1 MKGIL
6 ELIKLIYGS
15 KALSKVLGTRTNVI
29 RLPDNELK
37 QYTKNDLNIEAAS
50 DKLAQKAKADM
61 YELLAEYPQMND
73 AERLIFDGNLRRLG
87 NKLGVTQKKQG
98 SAADVLEFGTGEKV
112 SPEGIMS
119 LTEKAGQKNPP
130 TTLMGKLE
138 SRIKQ
143 LEASGEDLSKM
154 KGQTLD
160 EIMGDVASS
169 QQGMRQL
176 EKQGLVRATARDI
189 ITSDIKSGK
198 LKLPKELE
206 QQILEGGGEP
216 IDVLR
221 NVYGEDALEVLDSLI
236 PEFSKLR
243 TSTEAEKLAR
253 SKFKFEPDVNRPKGS
268 MSPEE
273 AKKAEQEN
281 ILTPGKTIPADSPE
295 GKKITE
301 ALIGKPKAEVVSL
314 PTAEKILSDMRNLGP
329 IDAMKEANKVLKKE
343 GPYKNLTDKDIEK
356 IMDDINDHI
365 FGGDLPVDPED
376 FATGGRVGFSGGKL
390 VKKGIEA
397 LAKKIKKPKKE
408 VVPDLTSQEKLY
420 DEYIYYRDELG
431 NFKGSFDDFIIARR
445 KAGSLY
451 AEETPLSNE
460 AIKRKLNATGGRV
473 GFNEGSKL
481 TDYIK
486 TNISASTSSSSPE
499 EGVKVKQEILDGIIS
514 LNIPLSKKLKLL
526 GDLKFGKNR
535 AKVDLSELGKK
546 YGIDLGEE
554 VYKDKYFS
562 PGLGAEYTTDEGT
575 KFNLMVNPEDKGGSI
590 SVSRS
595 FANGGST
602 GLDYLMGIE
611 RRGYANGNIASGLAI
626 RLNRPVQPGDPIGSY
641 YGGTPIM
648 ISNKKVEPTLNRDS
662 QGRLVNSITGKPI
675 TTPIF
680 LPLNRELMS
689 SPSKPSMTLRDKLR
703 PLSLNERLQF
713 FATNKP
719 SYDEFYDLLQMN
731 LKGEDRQQAADGGSQ
746 GLDYLTGIERRGY
759 ANGDYAV
766 QAGIKNFL
774 GKQKTATVPI
784 KWKSGKG
791 DSHPDTEL
799 AYITK
804 PEKDLLIKLDMH
816 NSMPDGEPNI
826 GPGGLI
832 SLNSGGDGGAG
843 GGGGGDGGSTDTGD
857 QGSEAANDAASASAA
872 ASASGSSGTDTADMG
887 SEAANVSS
895 TSSGAASVGAGDSG
909 GPTDTADMGSEAANV
924 SSTQSGAASVG
935 AGDSGGPTDTADMG
949 SEAANVS
956 STQSGAASVGAGD
969 SGGPTDTADLGTEA
983 ANDAATAAAA
993 ASVGMGTL
1001 SSYSRPGMVATNISN
1016 YMRGN
1021 PMTSLGLT
1029 ALGTMIGVPA
1039 LGVMN
1044 AVNSVYGGGSS
1055 GSSTGSGQGGDGSGD
1070 GGDEEDERTP
1080 ISSFDSAL
1088 LTPDLLDSYNLAK
1101 NRDYRLFQSS
1111 NNPFYSLQRNP
1122 SGGINNVYTEFKKG
1136 GRVGFA
1142 EGGSMSKGLDYL
1154 SGVERR
1160 GYVGGGFG
1168 SGLVDP
1174 MEAMYVN
1181 TFGFNPFP
1189 KYGFSSYMD
1198 YNTARITGTPMN
1210 QNISDLEDYLGTL
1223 ESARE
1228 INLPGVT
1235 KDLSAEDIS
1244 RLQEEY
1250 VKKMAKTSN
1259 ALNPTVT
1266 ASTAAST
1273 PDYRQQA
1280 LSEML
1285 SRYNV
1290 SSLGD
1295 IKNFNYLIPGYKD
1308 KNNLEVRAF
1317 ETRIPDLAVSRR
1329 AQQLEDAAI
1338 RAQQDQEAY
1347 KNRISQV
1354 DPNALRNSYLQNL
1367 QNTSSQSI
1375 DQFQSKLRSNLVPRK
1390 QAAQG
1395 LNYLTGL

>member
-1 MKGIL
+1 MK
-6 ELIKLIYGS
+6 
-15 KALSKVLGTRTNVI
+15 
-29 RLPDNELK
+29 
-37 QYTKNDLNIEAAS
+37 
-50 DKLAQKAKADM
+50 
-61 YELLAEYPQMND
+61 ELLADYPRMND
-73 AERLIFDGNLRRLG
+73 AEKLIFEGNLRRLG
-87 NKLGVTQKKQG
+87 NKLGVTEKG

-119 LTEKAGQKNPP
+119 LTEKAGQKSPP

-160 EIMGDVASS
+160 DIMGDVASS

-273 AKKAEQEN
+273 AAKAEQEN

-481 TDYIK
+481 TDYLK
-486 TNISASTSSSSPE
+486 TNISAKTSSSSPE

-611 RRGYANGNIASGLAI
+611 RRGYADGDIASGLAI

-662 QGRLVNSITGKPI
+662 QGRLVNSITGQPI
-675 TTPIF
+675 TTL
-680 LPLNRELMS
+680 LPLNRESMS

-746 GLDYLTGIERRGY
+746 GLDYLMGIERRGY

-766 QAGIKNFL
+766 QAGIKNYL

-784 KWKSGKG
+784 KWKSGK
-791 DSHPDTEL
+791 DHPDTEL

-804 PEKDLLIKLDMH
+804 PEKDLLLKLDMH

-872 ASASGSSGTDTADMG
+872 ASAAASSGTDTADMG

-935 AGDSGGPTDTADMG
+935 AG
-949 SEAANVS
+949 N
-956 STQSGAASVGAGD
+956 

-1044 AVNSVYGGGSS
+1044 AANSVYGGGSS
-1055 GSSTGSGQGGDGSGD
+1055 GSSTGSGQGEDGSGD

-1122 SGGINNVYTEFKKG
+1122 SGGISNVYTEFKKG

-1189 KYGFSSYMD
+1189 KYGFNSYMD

-1375 DQFQSKLRSNLVPRK
+1375 DQFQSKLRSNLIPRK

>member
-6 ELIKLIYGS
+6 EVIKLIYGS
-15 KALSKVLGTRTNVI
+15 KALSKILGTRTNVI

-37 QYTKNDLNIEAAS
+37 QYTKSDLNIEAAS

-61 YELLAEYPQMND
+61 KELLADYPRMND
-73 AERLIFDGNLRRLG
+73 AEKLIFEGNLRRLG
-87 NKLGVTQKKQG
+87 NKLGVTEKG

-119 LTEKAGQKNPP
+119 LTEKAGQKSPP

-160 EIMGDVASS
+160 DIMGDVASS

-273 AKKAEQEN
+273 AAKAEQEN

-481 TDYIK
+481 TDYLK
-486 TNISASTSSSSPE
+486 TNISAKTSSSSPE

-611 RRGYANGNIASGLAI
+611 RRGYADGDIASGLAI

-662 QGRLVNSITGKPI
+662 QGRLVNSITGQPI
-675 TTPIF
+675 TTL
-680 LPLNRELMS
+680 LPLNRESMS

-746 GLDYLTGIERRGY
+746 GLDYLMGIERRGY

-766 QAGIKNFL
+766 QAGIKNYL

-784 KWKSGKG
+784 KWKSGK
-791 DSHPDTEL
+791 DHPDTEL

-895 TSSGAASVGAGDSG
+895 TSSGAASVGSG
-909 GPTDTADMGSEAANV
+909 SSGTDTADMGSEAAN
-924 SSTQSGAASVG
+924 VG

-956 STQSGAASVGAGD
+956 STQSGAASVGAGN
-969 SGGPTDTADLGTEA
+969 SGPTDTADLGTEA

-1044 AVNSVYGGGSS
+1044 AANSVYGGGSS
-1055 GSSTGSGQGGDGSGD
+1055 GSSTGSGQGEDGSGD

-1122 SGGINNVYTEFKKG
+1122 SGGISNVYTEFKKG

-1189 KYGFSSYMD
+1189 KYGFNSYMD

-1375 DQFQSKLRSNLVPRK
+1375 DQFQSKLRSNLIPRK